1 MDQSILES
9 LRVVALPTK
18 TNFRGI
24 SVREVA
30 LLKGEYG
37 WGEFSPF
44 LEYGYEE
51 CAPWLASAI
60 EAATKPLPALVRKSV
75 KVNGT
80 IPATNDK
87 SVIDSLVD
95 SYKGVKTYK
104 VKVGDN
110 LSEDIV
116 RLARIRSLG
125 RDIKIRIDVNGLWSV
140 KDALRNLY
148 AFYEEVGPFE
158 YVEQPCATLDELR
171 ELKSSIHIPL
181 KIAVDEAV
189 RKARDPFA
197 INLDGAA
204 DIVMLKVQPLGG
216 IARAHEIAE
225 HHKLPVVVSSALESA
240 VGINYGLALAASF
253 TEMNFDCGLATGSLL
268 SSDVAQLPIVNGEIE
283 ISQIEPNFIGL
294 DVSAERYEWWKN
306 RIMKAAVRSS
316 ILVCNLIK
324 PRLLAAKNAS
334 ESGAFRDPGEITTS
348 VTPASRIW
356 RTMTRASFVDSLI
369 TVAPLSS

>member
-1 MDQSILES
+1 MDQSLLES

-24 SVREVA
+24 SLREVA
-30 LLKGEYG
+30 LFKGEYG

-44 LEYGYEE
+44 LEYSNEE
-51 CAPWLASAI
+51 CAPWLSSAI
-60 EAATKPLPALVRKSV
+60 EAATKPLPTLFRKSV

-87 SVIDSLVD
+87 SVIDALID
-95 SYKGVKTYK
+95 SYNGVKTYK

-125 RDIKIRIDVNGLWSV
+125 RDINIRIDVNGLWSV
-140 KDALRNLY
+140 KDALTNLY

-181 KIAVDEAV
+181 KIAVDEAI
-189 RKARDPFA
+189 RKAQDPFS
-197 INLDGAA
+197 INLEDAA

-216 IARAHEIAE
+216 IARAHKIAQ
-225 HHKLPVVVSSALESA
+225 HQKLPVVVSSALESA

-253 TEMNFDCGLATGSLL
+253 EDLNFDCGLGTGSLL
-268 SSDVAQLPIVNGEIE
+268 NSDVAHLPKVDGEME
-283 ISQIEPNFIGL
+283 LSEIEPNFDGL

-306 RIMKAAVRSS
+306 RIMKTAE
-316 ILVCNLIK
+316 
-324 PRLLAAKNAS
+324 LL
-334 ESGAFRDPGEITTS
+334 
-348 VTPASRIW
+348 
-356 RTMTRASFVDSLI
+356 
-369 TVAPLSS
+369 